1 MTKMRIYYQQR
12 HLLAH
17 QQGIVDNDYVTR
29 SGDATYEV
37 GQRLLIKES
46 AALKFA
52 DLVER
57 LGTVLMVSVA
67 RPELSAAPPTPCQ
80 RS

>member
-1 MTKMRIYYQQR
+1 MTQLRVYYQQR

-29 SGDATYEV
+29 SGDTTYEV

-52 DLVER
+52 DLVDR
-57 LGTVLMVSVA
+57 LGTALMA
-67 RPELSAAPPTPCQ
+67 RCSP
-80 RS
+80 